1 MPQSVMTLF
10 PQVLNSVEAMKIPL
24 QASLAFNQ
32 VQRQAISASMH
43 MYQNTQD
50 LALGLIRQYSKLL
63 PTGSLQTGDNLL
75 ELYMAGAASLTEVF
89 KGILLNQLNHFHQQR
104 AGELEFL
111 NLFSGQCGRQDWS
124 FEYDPSNVLLDLP
137 GLRAID
143 ISADGRHRILNYVV
157 VFAPRAGH
165 HSNIAER
172 VALFLRDQG
181 LTRMVVVEQ
190 KCAEDIPLHVN
201 GQRHREDF
209 EGQVDQYRQVLAY
222 LTKRTGYPPHLI
234 AICQPGPLLLSTLIL
249 NPELGRTF
257 GSAGSPMHTEA
268 EKGFLTDFARRA
280 GENYIDRM
288 IAFFGHTIS
297 EDHTGAGR
305 LTYDGRLQVLGFY
318 LMAWDQHFKNFK
330 NLLYDLKKADRNT
343 ARRQK
348 AFYQWY
354 NTVHHFPAG
363 FIRDTYKKIFV
374 QNALIRGR
382 LKIGSQ
388 VVDIADYPVQTPIW
402 ALGGSAD
409 PIAPPLQAVG
419 HLDLIPALPP
429 PNSLRLLCDAGHMGL
444 FRSQKILN
452 QHYRRIANFILTHSD
467 YANRKFSY

>member
-1 MPQSVMTLF
+1 MPDSVMTLF
-10 PQVLNSVEAMKIPL
+10 PNMLNSCEAMKMPL
-24 QASLAFNQ
+24 QASLTFNR
-32 VQRQAISASMH
+32 VQMQSTAASVD
-43 MYQNTQD
+43 MYKNLQD
-50 LALGLIRQYSKLL
+50 LTLGLVRQYSQLLPAGYLQNGDKLL
-63 PTGSLQTGDNLL
+63 K
-75 ELYMAGAASLTEVF
+75 LYQEGAASLLDLCKEN
-89 KGILLNQLNHFHQQR
+89 LLNQLNRFHQKR

-111 NLFSGQCGRQDWS
+111 KLFTDQCSRQDWT
-124 FEYDPSNVLLDLP
+124 FEYDPSKILLDLP

-143 ISADGRHRILNYVV
+143 ISADVPHRILNYGV

-172 VALFLRDQG
+172 VALFMRDHG

-190 KCAEDIPLHVN
+190 KCAEDIPLYVN

-209 EGQVDQYRQVLAY
+209 EGQVDQYRQVLE
-222 LTKRTGYPPHLI
+222 LLKKRTGHPPHLI

-249 NPELGRTF
+249 YPELGRTF

-268 EKGFLTDFARRA
+268 EKGFLTEFARKA
-280 GENYIDRM
+280 GDGYIDRM
-288 IAFFGHTIS
+288 IAFFGQTIG
-297 EDHTGAGR
+297 EDHPGAGR

-330 NLLYDLKKADRNT
+330 NLLTDMQQGNDET
-343 ARRQK
+343 AGRQK

-374 QNALIRGR
+374 QNALIRGH
-382 LKIGSQ
+382 LKIGGQ
-388 VVDIADYPVQTPIW
+388 IVDIADYPVQTPIW
-402 ALGGSAD
+402 ALGGSTD
-409 PIAPPLQAVG
+409 HIAPPLQAVG
-419 HLDLIPALPP
+419 HLDLIPAMPP
-429 PNSLRLLCDAGHMGL
+429 QNSLRLICDAGHMGL
-444 FRSQKILN
+444 FRSQRVLKEY
-452 QHYRRIANFILTHSD
+452 YRRIADFLLTHSD